1 MALEVAAVDTLVAA
15 VAPIQVPRPERQVVA
30 AAEAILFQPAVLSL
44 WRLQRAM
51 ALCPSSTPTGALEVA
66 APNLLGEQ
74 FPERGCQMARRF
86 VLVANSLH

>member
-15 VAPIQVPRPERQVVA
+15 VAPIQVPRPERQVAA

-51 ALCPSSTPTGALEVA
+51 ALCPSSTPTGASEPVNPDDL
-66 APNLLGEQ
+66 
-74 FPERGCQMARRF
+74 F
-86 VLVANSLH
+86 VLIHLLHTGGSN